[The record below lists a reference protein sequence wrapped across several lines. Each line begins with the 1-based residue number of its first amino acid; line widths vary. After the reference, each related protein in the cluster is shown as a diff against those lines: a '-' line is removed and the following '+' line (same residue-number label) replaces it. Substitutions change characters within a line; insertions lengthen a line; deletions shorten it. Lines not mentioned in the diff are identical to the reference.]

1 MVLSTSPRKA
11 VPLASGDDRET
22 SRVALVTRRA
32 FFCGVVVE
40 SEGGNAI
47 SEDVQELVASLGEPL
62 GSQSDADSVQS
73 RSLDNDDDANTDTRR
88 KTITN
93 SSAIEDILN
102 EFVATERSY
111 VKRLRTLKHNYAD
124 PLRTFARSKDTAII
138 SLYDANTLFG
148 NIDNLL
154 PVNEALLAD
163 LEKMVSPEGPQT
175 VGFIGDVALRHFKD
189 LHGFEQYK
197 QYYVKR
203 EEAQSI
209 FEREVSRRSSGFAA
223 FVDRI
228 KYSSADTKNRIGLRE
243 LLMDPVQRIPRYTL
257 MLHTMIKRL
266 PPGDPQSAKLVE
278 AVEIASKIAKAEVDE
293 ETRRASVMFCLRTT
307 IDGFPP
313 GLISNSRRLVDYVD
327 VEDAFIEG
335 LPSTSSGSGT
345 PALEPLHCTLF
356 LFDDKLMI
364 VKRPGNGEKSAQV
377 LTGLDQLE
385 KIAKGSGVPSGLKK
399 SGMSCKGVVDLTDVV
414 ATDVGGADF
423 HLYLEKPPQDQTDR
437 WSGRAFRPLSLVFP
451 PHPPNFNP
459 QRTEAEKAR
468 FMENLWLSQTNI
480 RIRSGKSVALR
491 SEEREVESRGG
502 RTTYARTYF
511 NVYQRTAFLQ
521 EPRKT
526 KVVVHIDELGTS
538 DPLPFGINGPPF
550 VSIRVQPI
558 PGALAR
564 FKVTSSDPND
574 ESEEDIVQIGRVSD
588 RVIHT
593 IHQYGLFKFRT
604 GKNSAPSTPT
614 AISRSRA
621 AIFGL
626 DAISR
631 NLFNAFPGAS
641 RGDIFGGSINGSRR
655 SKSTAS
661 RSSVSAPSSSDGSFT
676 RFSQR
681 SSSTLTAAT
690 SISSM
695 DDETLDGTVSS
706 RPKSRTRRL
715 LGRSRSPK
723 GSGSEP
729 DVSPKRRTSRSG
741 SVSSNSFSREQSP
754 AVDEAYDACQMVPE
768 KRDMD
773 ESEWDLTMRLELAR
787 HNSQNQSSK
796 GPVEFPNPWD
806 GLVEDTIYEGCY
818 LFDVSCV
825 ILNMPIDNPPEPLR
839 PSSRASGS
847 GLSQRSTTPTNLF
860 LPTPL
865 TEVNEDSE
873 SAAPRKASGSRPRG
887 PRSPSPLPPSPRASP
902 GPDFETLD
910 SALENTLHNLN
921 RPPVTPPKSVSPLP
935 RSRRQP
941 FEPTGNTE
949 AAPRINSNSV
959 QKTPGAIE
967 PLSIKKKN
975 SLRNSAG
982 ESPSSR
988 KAHLRTPP
996 SIRGR
1001 VVSPRRVSPI
1011 VRQKKTAASSGS
1023 HEDVNLPKLAKL
1035 VESIKDEL
1043 ETSRRA
1049 VKRIKLDNEQLPS
1062 TWAQVS
1068 DGDDNMPKPH
1078 RIGGLHPTPQR
1089 NTPQR
1094 NTPQRNSTA
1103 MSKAVQERME
1113 EMRQLINK
1121 RGGEVAPWSHHGGQR
1136 EAATA
1141 GGDGGR
1147 TTEFLKSIEESVSEA
1162 DKSLVRAAANQ
1173 EALSINISLLAA
1185 DLKEKSGLLEKSR
1198 VELQS
1203 TKRQCGLVK
1212 SLLADATAENEIMY
1226 EAFNE
1231 ELDGMF
1237 NDAHLPDTD
1246 AWAAMTRD
1254 LRQSKESRNALSKEN
1269 SQLKRRL
1276 AELESEKEEWGVLL
1290 RRHGLIS

>member
-11 VPLASGDDRET
+11 VPLASGDDWDRPV
-22 SRVALVTRRA
+22 SPSKGPSVTRRA

-40 SEGGNAI
+40 SEEGNTI

-62 GSQSDADSVQS
+62 VSYSDNDTVQS
-73 RSLDNDDDANTDTRR
+73 SSLERDDDDNADIETGPQTMANA
-88 KTITN
+88 
-93 SSAIEDILN
+93 SAIEDILN
-102 EFVATERSY
+102 EFVTTERSY
-111 VKRLRTLKHNYAD
+111 VKRLRTLKHDYAD

-138 SLYDANTLFG
+138 SLYDANILFG

-163 LEKMVSPEGPQT
+163 LERMMSPEGPQT

-189 LHGFEQYK
+189 LRGFEQYK

-209 FEREVSRRSSGFAA
+209 FEREMSRKSSGFSG

-243 LLMDPVQRIPRYTL
+243 LMMDPVQRIPRYTL
-257 MLHTMIKRL
+257 MLRTMIKRM
-266 PPGDPQSAKLVE
+266 PPGDSQRVKLLE
-278 AVEIASKIAKAEVDE
+278 AVEVASKIALAEVDE

-313 GLISNSRRLVDYVD
+313 GLISNSRRLIDYID
-327 VEDAFIEG
+327 VEDMFVEG
-335 LPSTSSGSGT
+335 LPSTSAGGSSST
-345 PALEPLHCTLF
+345 LEPLHCTLF

-364 VKRPGNGEKSAQV
+364 VKRPGNGEKSGQV
-377 LTGLDQLE
+377 SAGLDQLE

-399 SGMSCKGVVDLTDVV
+399 NGMSCKGVVDLTDVV

-423 HLYLEKPPQDQTDR
+423 HLYLEKPPLDQTDR
-437 WSGRAFRPLSLVFP
+437 WSGRPFRPLSVVFP

-459 QRTEAEKAR
+459 QRTETDKAR
-468 FMENLWLSQTNI
+468 FLENLWLSQANI
-480 RIRSGKSVALR
+480 RARSGKSVVLR
-491 SEEREVESRGG
+491 SEEREVESRG
-502 RTTYARTYF
+502 RITYAQTYF

-521 EPRKT
+521 EPQKT
-526 KVVVHIDELGTS
+526 KVVLHIDELGTS
-538 DPLPFGINGPPF
+538 DPIPFGVTGPPF
-550 VSIRVQPI
+550 VSIRVQPMA
-558 PGALAR
+558 GALSR
-564 FKVTSSDPND
+564 YKVTSSDPND
-574 ESEEDIVQIGRVSD
+574 ESEEDIVQTGRVAD
-588 RVIHT
+588 RVVHT

-604 GKNSAPSTPT
+604 GKNSIPSTPT
-614 AISRSRA
+614 ATSRSRA

-626 DAISR
+626 DVISR
-631 NLFNAFPGAS
+631 NLFNAFPGGG

-655 SKSTAS
+655 SKSSVS
-661 RSSVSAPSSSDGSFT
+661 RSSVSAPSSDGSFT

-695 DDETLDGTVSS
+695 DDDTRNGTRSS
-706 RPKSRTRRL
+706 RPKSRSRHRL
-715 LGRSRSPK
+715 LGSSRSPK

-729 DVSPKRRTSRSG
+729 EASPKRPISRSG
-741 SVSSNSFSREQSP
+741 SVSSSFSREQSP
-754 AVDEAYDACQMVPE
+754 AVDGEYDAGEVIAD
-768 KRDMD
+768 RRHMD

-787 HNSQNQSSK
+787 RNSQNQHSK
-796 GPVEFPNPWD
+796 GTVEEPPWEGPVE
-806 GLVEDTIYEGCY
+806 ETIYE
-818 LFDVSCV
+818 D
-825 ILNMPIDNPPEPLR
+825 IPPEPFR

-847 GLSQRSTTPTNLF
+847 CLSQRSTTPTNHS
-860 LPTPL
+860 LPLPPTDIDDPSERVTPR
-865 TEVNEDSE
+865 S
-873 SAAPRKASGSRPRG
+873 ASGSRPRG
-887 PRSPSPLPPSPRASP
+887 PRSPSPLPSGSRVSQ
-902 GPDFETLD
+902 DVDYEILD
-910 SALENTLHNLN
+910 SALETTLLDLS

-949 AAPRINSNSV
+949 TAPKSVSHGV
-959 QKTPGAIE
+959 QKAPSIVE
-967 PLSIKKKN
+967 PLVIKKKD
-975 SLRNSAG
+975 SLRNSSTG
-982 ESPSSR
+982 ESPPSR
-988 KAHLRTPP
+988 KAYPRTPP
-996 SIRGR
+996 NIRGR
-1001 VVSPRRVSPI
+1001 IVSPRRISPM
-1011 VRQKKTAASSGS
+1011 VRQRKTVSSS
-1023 HEDVNLPKLAKL
+1023 RSPQKDIDLPRMLRL

-1049 VKRIKLDNEQLPS
+1049 VKRIKLDSEQLPS
-1062 TWAQVS
+1062 SWAQPS
-1068 DGDDNMPKPH
+1068 DVEDNSSTRPH
-1078 RIGGLHPTPQR
+1078 RTGGFQLTPQR
-1089 NTPQR
+1089 SSAALT
-1094 NTPQRNSTA
+1094 
-1103 MSKAVQERME
+1103 KAAQERME

-1121 RGGEVAPWSHHGGQR
+1121 RGGEVEKRPQLRGSKEVVG
-1136 EAATA
+1136 A
-1141 GGDGGR
+1141 GTDTGR
-1147 TTEFLKSIEESVSEA
+1147 AGECLRSIEDAASEA
-1162 DKSLVRAAANQ
+1162 DKSLLRAASNQ
-1173 EALSINISLLAA
+1173 EALTVDLGLVAA
-1185 DLKEKSGLLEKSR
+1185 DLKEKVTLLEKTR

-1203 TKRQCGLVK
+1203 TKRQCELVK

-1237 NDAHLPDTD
+1237 NDVRLPETD

-1254 LRQSKESRNALSKEN
+1254 LRQCKESRNALSKEN

-1276 AELESEKEEWGVLL
+1276 AELESEREEWGALL

>member
-11 VPLASGDDRET
+11 VPLASGDD
-22 SRVALVTRRA
+22 SKVASVTRRA

-62 GSQSDADSVQS
+62 GSQSDTDSVHS
-73 RSLDNDDDANTDTRR
+73 SSLGADDHDANADTRR

-93 SSAIEDILN
+93 PSEIEDILN

-111 VKRLRTLKHNYAD
+111 VKRLRTLKHDYAD

-148 NIDNLL
+148 NVDNLL

-209 FEREVSRRSSGFAA
+209 FEREVSKKSSGFAA

-266 PPGDPQSAKLVE
+266 APGDPQRAKLVE
-278 AVEIASKIAKAEVDE
+278 AVEIASKIAQAEVDE

-335 LPSTSSGSGT
+335 FPSLSSGSGT
-345 PALEPLHCTLF
+345 SALEPLHCTLF

-364 VKRPGNGEKSAQV
+364 VKRPGEKSAQV

-385 KIAKGSGVPSGLKK
+385 KIAKGSGVPSGLRK
-399 SGMSCKGVVDLTDVV
+399 SGMSCKGVIDLTDVV

-468 FMENLWLSQTNI
+468 FMENLWLSQANI
-480 RIRSGKSVALR
+480 RTRSGKSVALR
-491 SEEREVESRGG
+491 SEEREVEFRGG

-538 DPLPFGINGPPF
+538 DPLPFGIDGPPF

-574 ESEEDIVQIGRVSD
+574 ENEEDIVQIGRVSD

-604 GKNSAPSTPT
+604 GKNSVPSTPT

-631 NLFNAFPGAS
+631 NLFNAFPGAG

-655 SKSTAS
+655 SKSSSAS
-661 RSSVSAPSSSDGSFT
+661 RSSVSAQSSSDGSFS

-706 RPKSRTRRL
+706 RPKSRTRSL
-715 LGRSRSPK
+715 FGRSRSPK

-729 DVSPKRRTSRSG
+729 DASPKRRTSRSG
-741 SVSSNSFSREQSP
+741 SVRSSSFSREQSP
-754 AVDEAYDACQMVPE
+754 AVDEAYDACEIVPE

-787 HNSQNQSSK
+787 HNSQNQ
-796 GPVEFPNPWD
+796 GPRGPAEFPNPWD
-806 GLVEDTIYEGCY
+806 RLEDTIYE
-818 LFDVSCV
+818 
-825 ILNMPIDNPPEPLR
+825 DNPPEALR

-865 TEVNEDSE
+865 TEVNEHPE
-873 SAAPRKASGSRPRG
+873 SAASRNASGSRPRG
-887 PRSPSPLPPSPRASP
+887 PRSPSPLPPSPRASL
-902 GPDFETLD
+902 GPDLETLD
-910 SALENTLHNLN
+910 SALETTLHNLN

-949 AAPRINSNSV
+949 AAPRINPHSV
-959 QKTPGAIE
+959 QKTPGTIE

-982 ESPSSR
+982 ESSPSR

-1001 VVSPRRVSPI
+1001 IVSPRRVSPI

-1023 HEDVNLPKLAKL
+1023 HEDVDLPKLVKL
-1035 VESIKDEL
+1035 VESIKDGL
-1043 ETSRRA
+1043 ETSRKA
-1049 VKRIKLDNEQLPS
+1049 VKRIKLDSEQLPS
-1062 TWAQVS
+1062 TLAQVS

-1078 RIGGLHPTPQR
+1078 RIGGRHPTPQR
-1089 NTPQR
+1089 N
-1094 NTPQRNSTA
+1094 SA
-1103 MSKAVQERME
+1103 VMSKAAQERME

-1121 RGGEVAPWSHHGGQR
+1121 RSGEVAPWSRHGGQR

-1141 GGDGGR
+1141 GGDGCR
-1147 TTEFLKSIEESVSEA
+1147 TTECLKSIEESVSEA
-1162 DKSLVRAAANQ
+1162 DRSLVRAAASQ
-1173 EALSINISLLAA
+1173 EALSINIGLLAA
-1185 DLKEKSGLLEKSR
+1185 DLKEKSSLLEKSR

-1203 TKRQCGLVK
+1203 TKRQCVLVK

-1237 NDAHLPDTD
+1237 NDAHLPESD

>member
-1 MVLSTSPRKA
+1 MVLSASPRKA
-11 VPLASGDDRET
+11 VPLASGDGCEP
-22 SRVALVTRRA
+22 SKVASITRRA

-47 SEDVQELVASLGEPL
+47 SEDVQELVASLGDPL
-62 GSQSDADSVQS
+62 SSQPDNDTVQS
-73 RSLDNDDDANTDTRR
+73 SSLERDGDDDANVEINRNM
-88 KTITN
+88 KSS

-111 VKRLRTLKHNYAD
+111 VKRLRTLKHDYAD

-163 LEKMVSPEGPQT
+163 LDKMVSPEGPQT
-175 VGFIGDVALRHFKD
+175 VGFIGDVVLRHFKD
-189 LHGFEQYK
+189 FHGFEQYK

-209 FEREVSRRSSGFAA
+209 FEREMSRKSSGFAA

-228 KYSSADTKNRIGLRE
+228 KYSSADTMNRIGLRE
-243 LLMDPVQRIPRYTL
+243 LLMDPVQRIPRYTM
-257 MLHTMIKRL
+257 MLHAMIKRM
-266 PPGDPQSAKLVE
+266 PSGDPQRAKLVE
-278 AVEIASKIAKAEVDE
+278 AVEIASKIAQAEVDE

-313 GLISNSRRLVDYVD
+313 GLISHSRRLVDYID
-327 VEDAFIEG
+327 VGDAFTEG
-335 LPSTSSGSGT
+335 LPSAPSGT
-345 PALEPLHCTLF
+345 GNSVLEPLHCTLF

-364 VKRPGNGEKSAQV
+364 AKRPGNGEKSGQV

-437 WSGRAFRPLSLVFP
+437 WSGRPFRPLSVVFP
-451 PHPPNFNP
+451 PYPPNLNP
-459 QRTEAEKAR
+459 QRTENEKVR
-468 FMENLWLSQTNI
+468 FLENLWLSQANI
-480 RIRSGKSVALR
+480 RARSGKSIVLH
-491 SEEREVESRGG
+491 SDEREVESRGG

-538 DPLPFGINGPPF
+538 DPIPFGVNGPPF
-550 VSIRVQPI
+550 VSIRVQPMA
-558 PGALAR
+558 GALSR
-564 FKVTSSDPND
+564 YKVTSSDPND
-574 ESEEDIVQIGRVSD
+574 ENEEDIVQTGRVSD
-588 RVIHT
+588 RVVHT

-604 GKNSAPSTPT
+604 GKNSVPSTPT
-614 AISRSRA
+614 ATSRSRA
-621 AIFGL
+621 TIFGL

-631 NLFNAFPGAS
+631 NLFNAFPVTV

-655 SKSTAS
+655 SKSSTS
-661 RSSVSAPSSSDGSFT
+661 RSSVSAQSSSDGSFT

-695 DDETLDGTVSS
+695 DDETLDGTRPS
-706 RPKSRTRRL
+706 RQKSRTRRL

-741 SVSSNSFSREQSP
+741 SVSSSFSREQSP
-754 AVDEAYDACQMVPE
+754 AIDQVYDAHEMAPE

-787 HNSQNQSSK
+787 HNSQNQRSK
-796 GPVEFPNPWD
+796 GPTEPPWD
-806 GLVEDTIYEGCY
+806 GPVEDTIYE
-818 LFDVSCV
+818 DKISV
-825 ILNMPIDNPPEPLR
+825 PESLR
-839 PSSRASGS
+839 PSSPASRS
-847 GLSQRSTTPTNLF
+847 VFSQRSTTPTNLLF
-860 LPTPL
+860 LPSP
-865 TEVNEDSE
+865 TEVNEPPE
-873 SAAPRKASGSRPRG
+873 SAARKVSGSRPRG

-902 GPDFETLD
+902 EPDFESLD
-910 SALENTLHNLN
+910 SALETTLHNLN
-921 RPPVTPPKSVSPLP
+921 PPPVTPPKSVSPLP

-949 AAPRINSNSV
+949 ATPISISHSV
-959 QKTPGAIE
+959 QNTPTTIE
-967 PLSIKKKN
+967 PLSIKKKI
-975 SLRNSAG
+975 SLRSSTG
-982 ESPSSR
+982 ESPPNR
-988 KAHLRTPP
+988 KAQTRTPP
-996 SIRGR
+996 NIRGR
-1001 VVSPRRVSPI
+1001 IVSPRRVSPI
-1011 VRQKKTAASSGS
+1011 VRQKKTAAFSGS
-1023 HEDVNLPKLAKL
+1023 RQDIGLPRLLRL
-1035 VESIKDEL
+1035 VESIKTEL

-1049 VKRIKLDNEQLPS
+1049 VKRIKLDSEQLPW
-1062 TWAQVS
+1062 TQIS
-1068 DGDDNMPKPH
+1068 DVDDHVPRLHK
-1078 RIGGLHPTPQR
+1078 IGGLHPTPQR
-1089 NTPQR
+1089 N
-1094 NTPQRNSTA
+1094 SVA
-1103 MSKAVQERME
+1103 MNKAAQERMD
-1113 EMRQLINK
+1113 EMRQLIRK
-1121 RGGEVAPWSHHGGQR
+1121 RVGEVTPRSQCRGQKEVVSADSDMCR
-1136 EAATA
+1136 T
-1141 GGDGGR
+1141 GD
-1147 TTEFLKSIEESVSEA
+1147 LLISIEDALSEA
-1162 DKSLVRAAANQ
+1162 DKSLVRAASNQ
-1173 EALSINISLLAA
+1173 EALSVDIGLLAT
-1185 DLKEKSGLLEKSR
+1185 DLKEKASLIEKSR

-1203 TKRQCGLVK
+1203 TKRQCELVK

-1226 EAFNE
+1226 EVRKTAPKAFNE

-1237 NDAHLPDTD
+1237 NDAHLPETD

-1276 AELESEKEEWGVLL
+1276 AESESEKEEWGALL

>member
-1 MVLSTSPRKA
+1 MILSTSPRKA
-11 VPLASGDDRET
+11 VPLASGDGWDQ
-22 SRVALVTRRA
+22 SSSSSKGPPVTRRA

-62 GSQSDADSVQS
+62 GSQSDIDSVQS
-73 RSLDNDDDANTDTRR
+73 RSLETDVDNANAITRR
-88 KTITN
+88 KTMTN
-93 SSAIEDILN
+93 PSAIEDILN

-111 VKRLRTLKHNYAD
+111 VKRLRTLKHDYAD

-148 NIDNLL
+148 NVDNLL

-163 LEKMVSPEGPQT
+163 LEKMVSPEGPRT
-175 VGFIGDVALRHFKD
+175 VGFIGDVVLRHFKD

-203 EEAQSI
+203 EEAQAI
-209 FEREVSRRSSGFAA
+209 FEREMSRRSSGFAA

-228 KYSSADTKNRIGLRE
+228 KYSSAETMNRIGLRE

-266 PPGDPQSAKLVE
+266 PPGDPQRAKLAE
-278 AVEIASKIAKAEVDE
+278 AVEIASKIAQAEIDE
-293 ETRRASVMFCLRTT
+293 ETKRASVMFCLRTT

-327 VEDAFIEG
+327 VEDTFIEG
-335 LPSTSSGSGT
+335 LPSAPSGSGAS
-345 PALEPLHCTLF
+345 ALEPLHCTLF

-364 VKRPGNGEKSAQV
+364 VKRPGNGEKSGQV
-377 LTGLDQLE
+377 LTGLDQLD

-437 WSGRAFRPLSLVFP
+437 WSGRPFRPLSLVSP

-468 FMENLWLSQTNI
+468 FLDNLWLSQANI
-480 RIRSGKSVALR
+480 RTRSGKSVVLC
-491 SEEREVESRGG
+491 SEERVVESRGG

-538 DPLPFGINGPPF
+538 DPLPFGVNGPPF

-558 PGALAR
+558 AGALAR
-564 FKVTSSDPND
+564 YKVMSSDPND
-574 ESEEDIVQIGRVSD
+574 ETEEDIVQTGRVSD
-588 RVIHT
+588 RVVQT

-604 GKNSAPSTPT
+604 GKNSVPSTPT
-614 AISRSRA
+614 TISRSRA

-631 NLFNAFPGAS
+631 NLFNAFPGTG

-655 SKSTAS
+655 SKSSTS
-661 RSSVSAPSSSDGSFT
+661 RSSVSAQSSSDGSFT

-695 DDETLDGTVSS
+695 DDETLDGTQLS

-715 LGRSRSPK
+715 LSRSKSPK

-729 DVSPKRRTSRSG
+729 DISPKRQRSRSG
-741 SVSSNSFSREQSP
+741 SISSSFSREQSP
-754 AVDEAYDACQMVPE
+754 AVDDVYEACEMVPA

-787 HNSQNQSSK
+787 HNSQNQRSK
-796 GPVEFPNPWD
+796 GPAELPNPWD
-806 GLVEDTIYEGCY
+806 RVEDTIYE
-818 LFDVSCV
+818 
-825 ILNMPIDNPPEPLR
+825 DNPPEPLR

-847 GLSQRSTTPTNLF
+847 GLSQRSTTPTNLY

-865 TEVNEDSE
+865 TEVNEHPENRS
-873 SAAPRKASGSRPRG
+873 RNASGSRPRG
-887 PRSPSPLPPSPRASP
+887 PRSPSPLPPSPIASP
-902 GPDFETLD
+902 DPDFESLN
-910 SALENTLHNLN
+910 SALETTLHNLN
-921 RPPVTPPKSVSPLP
+921 RPLATPPKSVSPLP

-949 AAPRINSNSV
+949 AAPRIFPHGV
-959 QKTPGAIE
+959 QKTPGTIE
-967 PLSIKKKN
+967 PLSIKKKH
-975 SLRNSAG
+975 SLRNSNG
-982 ESPSSR
+982 DSSPSR
-988 KAHLRTPP
+988 KAQHRTPP
-996 SIRGR
+996 NIRGR
-1001 VVSPRRVSPI
+1001 IVSPRRVSPI
-1011 VRQKKTAASSGS
+1011 VRQKKATASSGS
-1023 HEDVNLPKLAKL
+1023 QEDVDLPKLLTL

-1043 ETSRRA
+1043 DTSRRA
-1049 VKRIKLDNEQLPS
+1049 VKRIKLDSEQGAAAW
-1062 TWAQVS
+1062 TQVS
-1068 DGDDNMPKPH
+1068 DGDDNVPKLH
-1078 RIGGLHPTPQR
+1078 RVGAS
-1089 NTPQR
+1089 N
-1094 NTPQRNSTA
+1094 NTPQRNSAA
-1103 MSKAVQERME
+1103 MNKAAQERME
-1113 EMRQLINK
+1113 EMRQLISK
-1121 RGGEVAPWSHHGGQR
+1121 RSGEAAPPWSQYRGQR
-1136 EAATA
+1136 EAAIA
-1141 GGDGGR
+1141 GSDVGR
-1147 TTEFLKSIEESVSEA
+1147 TIEFLKSIEDAVSEA
-1162 DKSLVRAAANQ
+1162 DKSLVRAASNQ
-1173 EALSINISLLAA
+1173 EALSINIGLLAA
-1185 DLKEKSGLLEKSR
+1185 DLKEKAGLLEKSR

-1203 TKRQCGLVK
+1203 TKRQCELVK

-1254 LRQSKESRNALSKEN
+1254 LRQCKESRNALSKEN

-1276 AELESEKEEWGVLL
+1276 AEVESEKEEWAALL

>member
-1 MVLSTSPRKA
+1 MVLSASPRKA
-11 VPLASGDDRET
+11 VPLASGDDWEQSSST
-22 SRVALVTRRA
+22 SKVASITRRV

-40 SEGGNAI
+40 SEGGKAI

-62 GSQSDADSVQS
+62 GSQSDTDTVRS
-73 RSLDNDDDANTDTRR
+73 RSLEREDNDNANADTRR
-88 KTITN
+88 ATMTS
-93 SSAIEDILN
+93 SSAIEDIIN

-111 VKRLRTLKHNYAD
+111 VKRLRTLKHDYAD

-148 NIDNLL
+148 NLDNLL

-163 LEKMVSPEGPQT
+163 LEKMMSPQGPQT
-175 VGFIGDVALRHFKD
+175 VGFIGDVVLRHFKD

-209 FEREVSRRSSGFAA
+209 FEREISRRSSGFAA

-228 KYSSADTKNRIGLRE
+228 KYSSADTMNRIGLRE

-266 PPGDPQSAKLVE
+266 LPGDPQRAKLVE
-278 AVEIASKIAKAEVDE
+278 AVDIASKIAQAEVDE

-313 GLISNSRRLVDYVD
+313 GLISHSRRLVDYID
-327 VEDAFIEG
+327 VEDTFVEG
-335 LPSTSSGSGT
+335 LPSAPSGSGSS
-345 PALEPLHCTLF
+345 AHEPLHCTLF

-364 VKRPGNGEKSAQV
+364 VKRPGNGEKSGQV
-377 LTGLDQLE
+377 LAGLDQLE
-385 KIAKGSGVPSGLKK
+385 KIAKGSGVPSSLKK

-414 ATDVGGADF
+414 ATDVGAADF
-423 HLYLEKPPQDQTDR
+423 HLYLERPPQDQTDR

-459 QRTEAEKAR
+459 QRTEIDKTR
-468 FMENLWLSQTNI
+468 FLQNLWLSQANV
-480 RIRSGKSVALR
+480 RARSGKSIVLR
-491 SEEREVESRGG
+491 SEEREVECRGG

-521 EPRKT
+521 EPQKT

-538 DPLPFGINGPPF
+538 DPIPFGINAPPF

-558 PGALAR
+558 AGALSR
-564 FKVTSSDPND
+564 YKVTSSDPND
-574 ESEEDIVQIGRVSD
+574 ENEEDIVQTGRVPD

-614 AISRSRA
+614 ASSRSRA

-631 NLFNAFPGAS
+631 NLFNAFPGTG
-641 RGDIFGGSINGSRR
+641 RGDIFGGSINSSRR
-655 SKSTAS
+655 SKSSTS

-681 SSSTLTAAT
+681 STSTLTAAT

-695 DDETLDGTVSS
+695 DDETLDGNRPS
-706 RPKSRTRRL
+706 RQKSRTRRL

-729 DVSPKRRTSRSG
+729 DVSPKRQTSRSG
-741 SVSSNSFSREQSP
+741 SISSSFSREQSP
-754 AVDEAYDACQMVPE
+754 AVDEAYDACEMVPE

-787 HNSQNQSSK
+787 HNSQNQRSKKSS
-796 GPVEFPNPWD
+796 ELPWD
-806 GLVEDTIYEGCY
+806 GPVEDTIYE
-818 LFDVSCV
+818 DH
-825 ILNMPIDNPPEPLR
+825 PPEPFR
-839 PSSRASGS
+839 PSSRASGT
-847 GLSQRSTTPTNLF
+847 LSQRSTTPTNLR
-860 LPTPL
+860 LPTSL
-865 TEVNEDSE
+865 TGVNEHPESE
-873 SAAPRKASGSRPRG
+873 ALRKVSGSRPRG

-902 GPDFETLD
+902 EPDFESLD
-910 SALENTLHNLN
+910 TALETTLHNLN

-941 FEPTGNTE
+941 FEPTGNTG
-949 AAPRINSNSV
+949 AAPRAISHGIR
-959 QKTPGAIE
+959 KTPSIVE

-975 SLRNSAG
+975 SLRNSTG
-982 ESPSSR
+982 ESPSR
-988 KAHLRTPP
+988 KAQRTSPH
-996 SIRGR
+996 IRGR
-1001 VVSPRRVSPI
+1001 IVSPRRVSPV
-1011 VRQKKTAASSGS
+1011 VRQKKTAVSSNPR
-1023 HEDVNLPKLAKL
+1023 EDIDLSKLTRL
-1035 VESIKDEL
+1035 VESVKDDIES
-1043 ETSRRA
+1043 SRRA
-1049 VKRIKLDNEQLPS
+1049 VKRIKLDNEHLPLA
-1062 TWAQVS
+1062 WAQAS
-1068 DGDDNMPKPH
+1068 DPDDDVPRFH
-1078 RIGGLHPTPQR
+1078 RAVGLHPTPQR
-1089 NTPQR
+1089 SSVIMT
-1094 NTPQRNSTA
+1094 
-1103 MSKAVQERME
+1103 KAAQERME
-1113 EMRQLINK
+1113 EMRQLISK
-1121 RGGEVAPWSHHGGQR
+1121 RSGELTPRSQHRGPK
-1136 EAATA
+1136 EPATA
-1141 GGDGGR
+1141 GSDATR
-1147 TTEFLKSIEESVSEA
+1147 TEDFLRCIDDAISDA
-1162 DKSLVRAAANQ
+1162 DKNLVRAASSQ
-1173 EALSINISLLAA
+1173 EALSVDVGLLVA
-1185 DLKEKSGLLEKSR
+1185 DLKEKTSLLEKCR

-1203 TKRQCGLVK
+1203 TKRQCELVK
-1212 SLLADATAENEIMY
+1212 SLLADTTAENEIMY

-1246 AWAAMTRD
+1246 AWVAMTRD

-1276 AELESEKEEWGVLL
+1276 TEMESEKEEWGVIL

>member
-11 VPLASGDDRET
+11 VPLASGDDWET
-22 SRVALVTRRA
+22 PKVASVTRRA

-73 RSLDNDDDANTDTRR
+73 RSLETGGDDANADTRR

-93 SSAIEDILN
+93 PSAIEDILN

-111 VKRLRTLKHNYAD
+111 VKRLRTLKHDYAD

-175 VGFIGDVALRHFKD
+175 VGFIGDVVLRHFKD

-209 FEREVSRRSSGFAA
+209 FEREVSRRSSGFQA

-266 PPGDPQSAKLVE
+266 LPGDPQRAKLVE
-278 AVEIASKIAKAEVDE
+278 AVEIASKIAQAEVDE

-327 VEDAFIEG
+327 VEDPFIEG
-335 LPSTSSGSGT
+335 LPSMSSGSGT
-345 PALEPLHCTLF
+345 SALEPLHCTLF

-377 LTGLDQLE
+377 LAGLDQLE

-451 PHPPNFNP
+451 PHHPNFNP

-468 FMENLWLSQTNI
+468 FLENLWLSQTNI
-480 RIRSGKSVALR
+480 RTRSGKSVALR

-538 DPLPFGINGPPF
+538 DPLPFGISGPPF

-564 FKVTSSDPND
+564 YKVTSSDPND
-574 ESEEDIVQIGRVSD
+574 ENEEDIVQIGRVSD

-604 GKNSAPSTPT
+604 GKNSVPSTPT
-614 AISRSRA
+614 ATSRSRA

-631 NLFNAFPGAS
+631 NLFNAFPGAG

-655 SKSTAS
+655 SKSS
-661 RSSVSAPSSSDGSFT
+661 SVSHSSVSAQSSSDGSFT

-706 RPKSRTRRL
+706 KPKSRTRRL

-741 SVSSNSFSREQSP
+741 SVSSSSFSREQSP
-754 AVDEAYDACQMVPE
+754 AVDEAYDACDIVPE
-768 KRDMD
+768 KRAMD

-787 HNSQNQSSK
+787 HNSQNQGSK
-796 GPVEFPNPWD
+796 GPVEPPWD
-806 GLVEDTIYEGCY
+806 RPVEDTIYE
-818 LFDVSCV
+818 
-825 ILNMPIDNPPEPLR
+825 DNPPESLR
-839 PSSRASGS
+839 PSSRASG
-847 GLSQRSTTPTNLF
+847 LSQRSSTPINLF
-860 LPTPL
+860 LPTSL
-865 TEVNEDSE
+865 TEVNEHPE

-910 SALENTLHNLN
+910 SALETTLHNLN

-949 AAPRINSNSV
+949 AAPRINSHSV
-959 QKTPGAIE
+959 QKTPGTIE

-982 ESPSSR
+982 ESPSR

-1011 VRQKKTAASSGS
+1011 VRHKKTAASSGS
-1023 HEDVNLPKLAKL
+1023 HEDVDLPTLVRL

-1043 ETSRRA
+1043 DTSRRA
-1049 VKRIKLDNEQLPS
+1049 VKRIKLDSEQLPS

-1068 DGDDNMPKPH
+1068 DDNDNMPKPH
-1078 RIGGLHPTPQR
+1078 RLGGLHPSPQK
-1089 NTPQR
+1089 
-1094 NTPQRNSTA
+1094 NSTA
-1103 MSKAVQERME
+1103 MSKAAQERME

-1121 RGGEVAPWSHHGGQR
+1121 RSGEVAPRTYHGGQR

-1141 GGDGGR
+1141 GGDGDR

-1162 DKSLVRAAANQ
+1162 DKSLVRAAASQ

-1185 DLKEKSGLLEKSR
+1185 DLKEKASLLEKSR
-1198 VELQS
+1198 VELQNS
-1203 TKRQCGLVK
+1203 KRQCGLVK

-1246 AWAAMTRD
+1246 AWDAMTRD

-1276 AELESEKEEWGVLL
+1276 AELESEKEEWGALL

>member
-11 VPLASGDDRET
+11 VPLASGDDGEH
-22 SRVALVTRRA
+22 SGSNSKVVPITRRA
-32 FFCGVVVE
+32 FFCGVIVE
-40 SEGGNAI
+40 SEGGKEI

-62 GSQSDADSVQS
+62 CSQSD
-73 RSLDNDDDANTDTRR
+73 TDTVQPNSFEREDDSNADADTYR
-88 KTITN
+88 KTTGR
-93 SSAIEDILN
+93 SSAFDDILN

-111 VKRLRTLKHNYAD
+111 VKRLRTLKHDYAD

-163 LEKMVSPEGPQT
+163 LEKMESPEGPQT
-175 VGFIGDVALRHFKD
+175 IGFIGDVVLRHFKD
-189 LHGFEQYK
+189 LHGFELYK

-203 EEAQSI
+203 EEAQAI
-209 FEREVSRRSSGFAA
+209 FEREMSRRSSGFAA

-257 MLHTMIKRL
+257 LLHTMIKRMS
-266 PPGDPQSAKLVE
+266 PGDPQRAKLVE
-278 AVEIASKIAKAEVDE
+278 AVEIASKIAQAEVDE

-313 GLISNSRRLVDYVD
+313 GLISHSRRLVDYVD
-327 VEDAFIEG
+327 VEDTFIEG
-335 LPSTSSGSGT
+335 LPSAPSGSGSS
-345 PALEPLHCTLF
+345 ALEPLHCTLF

-364 VKRPGNGEKSAQV
+364 VKRPGNGEKSGQV
-377 LTGLDQLE
+377 LAGLDQLE

-399 SGMSCKGVVDLTDVV
+399 SGMSCKGVVDLADVV

-423 HLYLEKPPQDQTDR
+423 HLYLEKPPHDQTDR
-437 WSGRAFRPLSLVFP
+437 WSGRPFRPLSLP
-451 PHPPNFNP
+451 
-459 QRTEAEKAR
+459 R
-468 FMENLWLSQTNI
+468 FLENLWLSQANL
-480 RIRSGKSVALR
+480 RARSGKSVVLR

-526 KVVVHIDELGTS
+526 KVVVHIDELGAS
-538 DPLPFGINGPPF
+538 DPIPFGIHGPPF

-558 PGALAR
+558 AGALCR
-564 FKVTSSDPND
+564 YKVTSSDPND
-574 ESEEDIVQIGRVSD
+574 ENEEDIVQIGRVSD

-604 GKNSAPSTPT
+604 GKNSVPSTPT
-614 AISRSRA
+614 AASRSRA

-631 NLFNAFPGAS
+631 NLFNAFPGTGRS
-641 RGDIFGGSINGSRR
+641 DIFGGSINGSRR
-655 SKSTAS
+655 SKSSAS
-661 RSSVSAPSSSDGSFT
+661 RSFT

-681 SSSTLTAAT
+681 STSTLTAAT

-695 DDETLDGTVSS
+695 DDETLDGTISS

-715 LGRSRSPK
+715 LGRSKSPK

-729 DVSPKRRTSRSG
+729 DISPKRRTSRSG
-741 SVSSNSFSREQSP
+741 SVSSSFSREQSP
-754 AVDEAYDACQMVPE
+754 ARNATWTSQSGILQCAWSW
-768 KRDMD
+768 RG
-773 ESEWDLTMRLELAR
+773 
-787 HNSQNQSSK
+787 HNSQNQHSK
-796 GPVEFPNPWD
+796 GSVEPSWD
-806 GLVEDTIYEGCY
+806 GPVEDTIYE
-818 LFDVSCV
+818 
-825 ILNMPIDNPPEPLR
+825 DNPPSPLR
-839 PSSRASGS
+839 PSSRALGR
-847 GLSQRSTTPTNLF
+847 GTSQRSTTPTNML
-860 LPTPL
+860 LL
-865 TEVNEDSE
+865 TTLTKSNEYPECPS
-873 SAAPRKASGSRPRG
+873 SRKASGSRPRG
-887 PRSPSPLPPSPRASP
+887 PRSPSPLPSSPRASP
-902 GPDFETLD
+902 EPDFEKLD
-910 SALENTLHNLN
+910 SALETTLHNLN
-921 RPPVTPPKSVSPLP
+921 GPPATPPNSASPLP

-949 AAPRINSNSV
+949 VAPRTIVHDV
-959 QKTPGAIE
+959 QKTPGPIE
-967 PLSIKKKN
+967 PLSIKKKF
-975 SLRNSAG
+975 SLRNSTG
-982 ESPSSR
+982 ESPPSR
-988 KAHLRTPP
+988 KPHLRTSPNT
-996 SIRGR
+996 RGR
-1001 VVSPRRVSPI
+1001 IVSPRRVSPI
-1011 VRQKKTAASSGS
+1011 VRQKKTATSSS
-1023 HEDVNLPKLAKL
+1023 SQEDVDLPKLHKL

-1049 VKRIKLDNEQLPS
+1049 VKRIKLDSEQLPPAC
-1062 TWAQVS
+1062 AQVS
-1068 DGDDNMPKPH
+1068 DADDNMSKPS
-1078 RIGGLHPTPQR
+1078 RAGGLSLA
-1089 NTPQR
+1089 
-1094 NTPQRNSTA
+1094 QRNSVA
-1103 MSKAVQERME
+1103 MSKAAQERME
-1113 EMRQLINK
+1113 EMRQLISK
-1121 RGGEVAPWSHHGGQR
+1121 RGGEATPRSQHRGQK

-1141 GGDGGR
+1141 GSDAGR
-1147 TTEFLKSIEESVSEA
+1147 TAELLRSIEDAASEA
-1162 DKSLVRAAANQ
+1162 DRSLIRAASSQ
-1173 EALSINISLLAA
+1173 EALSVNIGLLAA
-1185 DLKEKSGLLEKSR
+1185 DLKEKASLLEKCR
-1198 VELQS
+1198 VELRS
-1203 TKRQCGLVK
+1203 TKRQCELVK

-1276 AELESEKEEWGVLL
+1276 AEMESEKEEWGTIL
-1290 RRHGLIS
+1290 RRHGLIP